1 MVASASRALA
11 IARRTLADSRVRNI
25 SYAALFALLTYANTV
40 GYRSTY
46 PTLADR
52 LDFARAFGDN
62 ASVRLFYGRPHDLLT
77 VGGYTAWRM
86 GGFLAIF
93 AGMWGALAAVRAL
106 RAEEDAGRQELVLAG
121 ALSRTHAYLGAL
133 AGVGAGALGL
143 WLALLAGLAGARL
156 PVGESAYLA
165 LAIVAP
171 ATVFVGVGALASQLA
186 PTRRLALEISS
197 AALGLALV
205 LRVVADTAGG
215 LQWLDWATPLG
226 WSEELRAFTGARPV
240 VLLAPL
246 AACAALLTVA
256 GAIAARR
263 DVGSGLLRSRDS
275 APPRLTLLSSP
286 AALALREERGSL
298 AAWLLGTGFFALIVG
313 LVSKTVASSGVSTNL
328 KRELQKLGAA
338 QIAKPAGYIGLCFLF
353 FVLTLG
359 LFCCAQ
365 VAAARHEESEERL
378 ETLFALPVQ
387 RRRWLAGRLGLAL
400 GGAVLLALTA
410 GLLAWLGAAAESA
423 GVSLGAMLEAG
434 ANCLPVALLFLGIAA
449 LGFAL
454 YPRAGGAIGYGLIV
468 LAFVW
473 DLFGDLL
480 GAPRWLLEASPFQHV
495 GLVPAQ
501 PLQPGAAVVML
512 AVGGACALAA
522 LWAFARRDVI
532 GQ

>member
-1 MVASASRALA
+1 MAGSASRVGA

-25 SYAALFALLTYANTV
+25 SYAVGFALLTYANTV

-46 PTLADR
+46 PTLKER

-121 ALSRTHAYLGAL
+121 VLSRVHAYLGAL
-133 AGVGAGALGL
+133 AGVLAGALGL
-143 WLALLAGLAGARL
+143 WLALLVGLAGASL

-171 ATVFVGVGALASQLA
+171 AAVFAGVGALASQLA

-197 AALGLALV
+197 AVLGLALV

-215 LQWLDWATPLG
+215 LEWLDWTTPLG
-226 WSEELRAFTGARPV
+226 WSEELRAFTGARPA

-246 AACAALLTVA
+246 AACALLLAAA

-298 AAWLLGTGFFALIVG
+298 AAWVLGTGFFALIVG
-313 LVSKTVASSGVSTNL
+313 LVSTTVASVGVSTNL
-328 KRELQKLGAA
+328 KRELQKLGAV
-338 QIAKPAGYIGLCFLF
+338 QITKPSGYIGLCFLF

-365 VAAARHEESEERL
+365 VAAARHEEAEERL
-378 ETLFALPVQ
+378 ETLFALSVQ

-400 GGAVLLALTA
+400 AGAVALALTA
-410 GLLAWLGAAAESA
+410 GLLAWLGAAAEHA
-423 GVSLGAMLEAG
+423 GVSLAAMLEAG

-454 YPRAGGAIGYGLIV
+454 FPRAGSALGYGLLV

-473 DLFGDLL
+473 DLFGEVL

-501 PLQPGAAVVML
+501 PFQPGAAVAML
-512 AVGGACALAA
+512 AVGGVCALAA